1 MRQETTN
8 YADERKRSY
17 IKNTAH
23 NFSSYVL
30 SNEEYTA
37 LSFGLDHHIP
47 TKSKNVVI
55 EVEFEQFYQGLL
67 RNLTHIPDNELTS
80 LKTKLR
86 STCEKYSKIH
96 VPYKYKKVI
105 NNLSKNENIVI
116 LKQDKGRSVVILDRA
131 KYTEKY
137 MALLNTERFKRLTT
151 DPTAAAERKI
161 QNVLR
166 KTKSKF
172 SEQEYKRLYPTGSAP
187 ARFYGTAKIHKLK
200 NDRAVD
206 KLPIRPIISNIQTA
220 SYQLPK
226 YLAKLLSPLNTSEYT
241 V

>member
-1 MRQETTN
+1 MRN
-8 YADERKRSY
+8 S
-17 IKNTAH
+17 
-23 NFSSYVL
+23 
-30 SNEEYTA
+30 
-37 LSFGLDHHIP
+37 
-47 TKSKNVVI
+47 
-55 EVEFEQFYQGLL
+55 
-67 RNLTHIPDNELTS
+67 THIPDNELTS

-131 KYTEKY
+131 KYTEKC
-137 MALLNTERFKRLTT
+137 MELLNTERFKRLTT

-166 KTKSKF
+166 KRKSKF
-172 SEQEYKRLYPTGSAP
+172 SAQEYKRLYPTGSAP
-187 ARFYGTAKIHKLK
+187 ARFYGTTKIHKLK

-241 V
+241 L